1 MQPQQRKA
9 NEHST
14 NNRVVE
20 LLPKVG
26 RMDRIERV
34 IQHFIVW
41 IANNKQVIYLGCQ
54 SQRSCQLQ
62 IEVLERSVVSCQRSF
77 PMLPQKR

>member
-1 MQPQQRKA
+1 MQPRQRKA

-20 LLPKVG
+20 LLPKLR

-41 IANNKQVIYLGCQ
+41 IADNKQVIYLECQ
-54 SQRSCQLQ
+54 SQQSCQLQ
-62 IEVLERSVVSCQRSF
+62 LEVLERSDVSWQQSF
-77 PMLPQKR
+77 ATLPQKR